1 MDYFTKRQP
10 DGKWASKATGV
21 SRASRVF
28 DTQAEAWNHSK
39 AQACKSRGEAF
50 LCNRAGQIRERNTY
64 TGHDPLN
71 IKG

>member
-10 DGKWASKATGV
+10 SGKWASKAAGA

-28 DTQAEAWNHSK
+28 DTQSQAWNHTK
-39 AQACKSRGEAF
+39 DLARKSGGEAF
-50 LCNRAGQIRERNTY
+50 LCNRAGQFRERNTY
-64 TGHDPLN
+64 GHAPRN